1 MKRLSIMLLQLLVS
15 AASLWY
21 VFHDPQK
28 RAQIADALRQAD
40 RSWVAAGWLCYSAV
54 EALATVRWQ
63 MLLRIQGIMLSWLRA
78 LAIVMIGLFFK
89 MFLPSLVGG
98 DAVRLYFVRT
108 SAKDTLIARTV
119 LVVANKSG
127 RQPID
132 RGIFEWLKVCQHFSC
147 LGIIPSAQFCAQLQ
161 QPR

>member
-1 MKRLSIMLLQLLVS
+1 
-15 AASLWY
+15 
-21 VFHDPQK
+21 
-28 RAQIADALRQAD
+28 
-40 RSWVAAGWLCYSAV
+40 
-54 EALATVRWQ
+54 

-119 LVVANKSG
+119 LVVANRSG
-127 RQPID
+127 N
-132 RGIFEWLKVCQHFSC
+132 
-147 LGIIPSAQFCAQLQ
+147 
-161 QPR
+161 

>member
-15 AASLWY
+15 AAGLWY

-28 RAQIADALRQAD
+28 RAQIADAQRQAD

-78 LAIVMIGLFFK
+78 LAIVMIGLFCNQ
-89 MFLPSLVGG
+89 FLPGAVDG
-98 DAVRLYFVRT
+98 DVMRLYFVFKL
-108 SAKDTLIARTV
+108 A
-119 LVVANKSG
+119 
-127 RQPID
+127 
-132 RGIFEWLKVCQHFSC
+132 
-147 LGIIPSAQFCAQLQ
+147 
-161 QPR
+161 PRRRNASRNRRKTQA